1 MNYLILLFKLVSS
14 FVVPTQQ
21 AKRRDSRRNSADMPL
36 INCAG
41 FPCEVLARPLDLQKS
56 LGCLPNCSS
65 LFCVRCA
72 SQYTTCAICLNDK
85 RLRQNKRQGKSRVVA
100 SMSVGPAAIDASEVP
115 DSFTGGSDFPV
126 LMGRTAA
133 ASDVPVRN
141 GASDSPVIVGRIAA
155 ASDASVRDGA
165 SDSPVIIGTTRTRR
179 SIKTAMPELCG
190 CGCGILDSDV
200 TLCGVLNSLCSR
212 NSCAE
217 KIRVE
222 CGKCYRT
229 CLKYKKEPKGEDPV
243 VRIPGKPT
251 ILK

>member
-1 MNYLILLFKLVSS
+1 LVSS

-21 AKRRDSRRNSADMPL
+21 AKRRDSRRNSADMPP

-85 RLRQNKRQGKSRVVA
+85 RLRQKQRQGKSRAVA
-100 SMSVGPAAIDASEVP
+100 SMSVGAS
-115 DSFTGGSDFPV
+115 DSPV
-126 LMGRTAA
+126 LIGRIAA
-133 ASDVPVRN
+133 ASEASVRD

-155 ASDASVRDGA
+155 ASDASVRVGA

-200 TLCGVLNSLCSR
+200 ALCGVLNSLCSR

-243 VRIPGKPT
+243 FRIPGKPT